1 MRPGIILPES
11 EGFVTGCIRITRVES
26 RGAKRT
32 QAVHES
38 KDSLRAGES
47 DNYWKRACSLTQ
59 LTVRERKEAEGEPQ
73 QSLVAM
79 GSKGDG
85 FLDELWGVSAITMPK
100 GCEEDGDKVSG
111 KSGKSHKSVSG
122 KPKQRKASA
131 THAAPSEP
139 KSPARP
145 GPSASQGGSRLGPGK
160 PSPCKPNAGQQHE
173 PQGEIE
179 RFRLLRA
186 RRFWR

>member
-47 DNYWKRACSLTQ
+47 DNYWKRARSLTQ

-79 GSKGDG
+79 GSKGDD
-85 FLDELWGVSAITMPK
+85 FLDELWGSQPSQCRRGARMATRSVAKVARVTRVSA
-100 GCEEDGDKVSG
+100 
-111 KSGKSHKSVSG
+111 
-122 KPKQRKASA
+122 AS
-131 THAAPSEP
+131 PS
-139 KSPARP
+139 
-145 GPSASQGGSRLGPGK
+145 SA
-160 PSPCKPNAGQQHE
+160 
-173 PQGEIE
+173 
-179 RFRLLRA
+179 RLLRLRLPHPSRSRQHGQGH
-186 RRFWR
+186 RRRKTAAGLVLASLALASQSRATA